1 QERIAGGG
9 TGRDLLSQRKS
20 GNKVLVCRVKEN
32 DRRPQFAA
40 RPLVEFNPNQDD
52 FTGSKGHGSAVR
64 IPSYRQRMPP
74 RIAADQPRAKRYRLR
89 RHPTGVR
96 SESVPPAGPAKRSQ
110 AER

>member
-20 GNKVLVCRVKEN
+20 GNKVLVCRVEEN

-52 FTGSKGHGSAVR
+52 FTGSKGHGSAVSSTEAPHWST
-64 IPSYRQRMPP
+64 IPSFPLKYLSMTTILQDI
-74 RIAADQPRAKRYRLR
+74 RII
-89 RHPTGVR
+89 GVDI
-96 SESVPPAGPAKRSQ
+96 P
-110 AER
+110 